1 MFNARGENS
10 TPDTV
15 LFVDDEENI
24 LNSIDRLFAGADI
37 KILKAVNAAEA
48 LDLLSKE
55 KIAVIVSDNQ
65 MPGTKGTELLSRV
78 RDVSPDTVKILM
90 TAYADLETA
99 VTAINK
105 SEVFRFIVKPLN
117 NDVLIGAVREAITR
131 CHIVQTL
138 KKDDETIL
146 FSLAQTIELKDHYTR
161 EHCENVANYAM
172 MIAEA
177 LNFEEEA
184 KKNLKYGSW
193 LHDCGKIG
201 VPEDIL
207 NKKGILNEEEYNL
220 VKKHPRWGADVAEQ
234 ANMSRSIVNIIL
246 HHHERYDGKGYPS
259 RLKGRDIPFEARIVT
274 IADVFDAMTS
284 ERPYRTKLSLQQAAE
299 KMLLSRGSV
308 FDPELLEIFL
318 SRCFHVNR

>member
-1 MFNARGENS
+1 MFNTRGENS

-37 KILKAVNAAEA
+37 KILKAANAAEA
-48 LDLLSKE
+48 LVLLSKE
-55 KIAVIVSDNQ
+55 KITVIVSDNQ

-78 RDVSPDTVKILM
+78 SDVSPDTLKILM

-105 SEVFRFIVKPLN
+105 SEVFRFIIKPWD
-117 NDVLIGAVREAITR
+117 NDVLMGAVREAITR
-131 CHIVQTL
+131 YHIVQAL
-138 KKDDETIL
+138 KKKDETIL
-146 FSLAQTIELKDHYTR
+146 FSLAQTIELKDPYTR

-172 MIAEA
+172 MIAGA

-246 HHHERYDGKGYPS
+246 HHHERYDGGGYPS
-259 RLKGRDIPFEARIVT
+259 HLKGRDIPFEARIVT

-284 ERPYRTKLSLQQAAE
+284 ERPYRSKISKQKAAK
-299 KMLLSRGSV
+299 KMLLSSGSI

-318 SRCFHVNR
+318 SRCLNVNR